1 MKQNTMPEFVGT
13 TVLDTIGLVV
23 ASVDPELRKKMK
35 IKENYRSVGI
45 ISSRTGAAGQITA
58 VDDAVKETNTE
69 VLSIMLPRD
78 TKGWGGHGN
87 YIVIGA
93 ETVADARRAVEIA
106 LEKTERNAGEI
117 YVSDAGHLEF
127 AYSPRAD
134 QALGFAFDIPRGKAF
149 GFVCGSPAAIGFVMA
164 DLAVKAAD
172 VDIVKYMTPDEGTS
186 HTNEVIVALSGETS
200 AVKTAV
206 MTARAAGLSLLGE
219 MEGEVRGL
227 GESYI
232 K

>member
-1 MKQNTMPEFVGT
+1 MPEFVGT
-13 TVLDTIGLVV
+13 TVLDTIGVV
-23 ASVDPELRKKMK
+23 IASVDPELREKMK
-35 IKENYRSVGI
+35 IKGNYRSIGV

-78 TKGWGGHGN
+78 SKGWGGHGN
-87 YIVIGA
+87 CIVIGS

-106 LEKTERNAGEI
+106 LEKTKRNAGEI
-117 YVSDAGHLEF
+117 YVSDVGHLEF

-134 QALGFAFDIPRGKAF
+134 QALGLAFGIPKGKAF
-149 GFVCGSPAAIGFVMA
+149 AFVCGSPAAIGLVMA
-164 DLAVKAAD
+164 DQAVKAAD
-172 VDIVKYMTPDEGTS
+172 VEIVKYMTPDKGNS
-186 HTNEVIVALSGETS
+186 HTNEVNVALSGETD

-206 MTARAAGLSLLGE
+206 MRARETGLSLLGE

-227 GESYI
+227 GEPYI